1 MLVLGPVVILLL
13 LQRQVVGQEEAVRSV
28 ANALKRARLGLK
40 DPKRPI
46 ATLMFCGP
54 TGVGKTQ
61 LTKVIGVS
69 AFYQIL
75 PKRLCM
81 QHHMPFQCMLSVNC
95 KLTCCRQVFLCIV
108 VLLTCLCC
116 GIRLHLLHAG

>member
-61 LTKVIGVS
+61 LTKVL
-69 AFYQIL
+69 AFL
-75 PKRLCM
+75 
-81 QHHMPFQCMLSVNC
+81 LSTKFCQKAVYAAS
-95 KLTCCRQVFLCIV
+95 
-108 VLLTCLCC
+108 
-116 GIRLHLLHAG
+116 HAISMHAVC